1 MLFKK
6 LKDRY
11 NIILLVFA
19 VVIAIIILRL
29 ADLMI
34 VEGQNYREQAENRI
48 FKNISLG
55 APRGEIRD
63 KYGRLLAGNRPSF
76 TVQIMRNEIDSEK
89 MNTVALKLINIL
101 EQNGDKYTDEFP
113 IIITETGE
121 YVFTYDME
129 LANWKE
135 TYGLS
140 GVKDGEEAFEILKER
155 YDINIEDPVD
165 AQLELLEIPGLTIP
179 ISIKENT
186 RWEYTD
192 ILKKEDWLKSYGF
205 KSYDVEAI
213 DVFNKIRKSYEISDD
228 YSPEEARKIM
238 VVRQQIGSSGY
249 LQYNP
254 VKIAQDISPQSV
266 AEIEEGILELPG
278 ISIVVE
284 SIRYYPE
291 GESAAHILG
300 YLGKIA
306 QQHEIDK
313 YIKELKYLSDD
324 IIGKTGL
331 EHKFEETLK
340 GIDGYQKVIVDSRGR
355 LVEVLEKEE
364 PVPGGTLY
372 LTIDANLQKKTEE
385 VLKDVLEAIQTGGIY
400 ETRWGKNDFSG
411 TSTRGV
417 MANAKSGAVV
427 VTDVKTGKI
436 LALVSYP
443 SYDPNLFATGIS
455 SSDWQSLMPEN
466 ERDMLSPR
474 PLMNMALSTAVEPG
488 STFKMLVAVAALE
501 QGLDPNY
508 RILDKGFIKIG
519 GHSFGNWLWNQS
531 RRTMGYQNLIEAI
544 RDSNN
549 YYFYSIANGYDY
561 GAGKSIP
568 INMTPQILTD
578 YAKRFGLNDRTG
590 IEIDIPKE
598 KSGGVPSSERK
609 LATVKAMLSNYLNS
623 QMSVEDLDPEK
634 ITPDEENLKNAIDE
648 DEENLKNAIE
658 EIVSWTEENPPRAT
672 IEKRMLELGIKKEK
686 ASIYTD
692 VAKYS
697 YFNQAKWSVADTMNF
712 AIGQGQHAYTPIQM
726 ANFMAIL
733 ANGGY
738 RYNIGIVNKS
748 KSTKD
753 GKIEEYPPEL
763 IEKIELKDYNNLDI
777 VKTGMNQ
784 VATMGSTRQTFDKL
798 PVDVAVKTGTAQKT
812 GKIPPVDEVEYLK
825 THLSKFGISV
835 KQVEEEMMQLM
846 STNKNNAEYMDKAS
860 VMREAIKQINPR
872 IKDKD
877 IDQYKSDY
885 DNFTWFTGF
894 APYED
899 PQIAIAILIPQ
910 GGSGG
915 YGAPIFRE
923 IVAEYMGLNETD
935 DNEDFNVNNR
945 LLP

>member
-11 NIILLVFA
+11 NIILFVFA
-19 VVIAIIILRL
+19 IIIVIIILRL
-29 ADLMI
+29 AALMI

-48 FKNISLG
+48 FKNIPLG

-63 KYGRLLAGNRPSF
+63 KYGRLLAGSRPCF

-89 MNTVALKLINIL
+89 MNAVALKLINIL
-101 EQNGDKYTDEFP
+101 EQNSDKYTDEFP
-113 IIITETGE
+113 IIVTETGE
-121 YVFTYDME
+121 YVFTYDMD

-140 GVKDGEEAFEILKER
+140 GVKNGKEAFEILKER
-155 YDINIEDPVD
+155 YDVDIEDPVE
-165 AQLELLEIPGLTIP
+165 AQLELLKIPGLTIP
-179 ISIKENT
+179 ISIKEDT

-205 KSYDVEAI
+205 KRYDVEAV
-213 DVFNKIRKSYEISDD
+213 DVFNKIRESYEISDG
-228 YSPEEARKIM
+228 YSPGEARKIM
-238 VVRQQIGSSGY
+238 VVRQQIRSSGY

-254 VKIAQDISPQSV
+254 VKIAQDISPRSV
-266 AEIEEGILELPG
+266 SNIEEGILELPG

-284 SIRYYPE
+284 PIRYYPE

-300 YLGKIA
+300 NLGKIA

-313 YIKELKYLSDD
+313 YIKELKYLPGD

-331 EHKFEETLK
+331 EHKFEETLR
-340 GIDGYQKVIVDSRGR
+340 GVDGYQKVIVDSSGK
-355 LVEVLEKEE
+355 LVEVLEKKE

-385 VLKDVLEAIQTGGIY
+385 VLRDVLKAIQTGGTY
-400 ETRWGKNDFSG
+400 KTKWGENTFLGSSG
-411 TSTRGV
+411 I

-427 VTDVKTGKI
+427 VTDVKTGKV
-436 LALVSYP
+436 LALVNYP
-443 SYDPNLFATGIS
+443 AYDPNLFATGIS

-474 PLMNMALSTAVEPG
+474 PLMNMVLSTAVQPG
-488 STFKMLVAVAALE
+488 STFKMLVAVTALE
-501 QGLDPNY
+501 QGLNPNY
-508 RILDKGFIKIG
+508 RILDKGFIMVG
-519 GHSFGNWLWNQS
+519 GHPFGNWLWNQS
-531 RRTMGYQNLIEAI
+531 GRTMGYQNLIEAI

-561 GAGKSIP
+561 GAGRPLP
-568 INMTPQILTD
+568 INMTPEILTD
-578 YAKRFGLNDRTG
+578 YAKKFGLNDYTG

-598 KSGGVPSSERK
+598 RAGGVPSSERK
-609 LATVKAMLSNYLNS
+609 LATVKAMLSNYLGS
-623 QMSVEDLDPEK
+623 QMSVEDLDSEK
-634 ITPDEENLKNAIDE
+634 ITPDVESLKNV
-648 DEENLKNAIE
+648 IE
-658 EIVSWTEENPPRAT
+658 EIVSWAEENPSRAT
-672 IEKRMLELGIKKEK
+672 IEKRMVELGIKKEK
-686 ASIYTD
+686 AGIYTD
-692 VAKYS
+692 AAKYD

-738 RYNIGIVNKS
+738 KYNVSIVNKS
-748 KSTKD
+748 KSTGD
-753 GKIEEYPPEL
+753 GEIREYPAEL
-763 IEKIELKDYNNLDI
+763 IERIELKDYDNLDLI
-777 VKTGMNQ
+777 KTGMHQ
-784 VATMGSTRQTFDKL
+784 VSTSGSTGLTFDKL
-798 PVDVAVKTGTAQKT
+798 PIDVAVKTGTAQKS
-812 GKIPPVDEVEYLK
+812 GKIPPADEVEYLK
-825 THLSKFGISV
+825 AHLSRFGISE
-835 KQVEEEMMQLM
+835 KQVEEKMIQL
-846 STNKNNAEYMDKAS
+846 KNANENSAKYMDEAL
-860 VMREAIKQINPR
+860 VMREAIKKINPG

-877 IDQYKSDY
+877 IDQFKPDY
-885 DNFTWFTGF
+885 DSFTWFTGF

-910 GGSGG
+910 GGSGS

-923 IVAEYMGLNETD
+923 IVAEYMGLNETN
-935 DNEDFNVNNR
+935 DNGDFNVDNR

>member
-1 MLFKK
+1 MLLKK

-11 NIILLVFA
+11 NIIFLAFIII
-19 VVIAIIILRL
+19 VVAIILRL
-29 ADLMI
+29 AFLMI

-48 FKNISLG
+48 FKNIPLS

-63 KYGRLLAGNRPSF
+63 KHGRLLAGSRPSF
-76 TVQIMRNEIDSEK
+76 TVQIMRNEIDGKKINEI
-89 MNTVALKLINIL
+89 ALRLINIL

-113 IIITETGE
+113 IILTETGA
-121 YVFTYDME
+121 YAFTYDMD

-135 TYGLS
+135 TYGLVDVKS
-140 GVKDGEEAFEILKER
+140 GKEAFEILKER
-155 YDINIEDPVD
+155 YDINIEDPIE
-165 AQLELLEIPGLTIP
+165 AQLELLKIPDLTVP
-179 ISIKENT
+179 ISIKEDT
-186 RWEYTD
+186 RWEYTH
-192 ILKKEDWLKSYGF
+192 ILKKQDWLKSYGF
-205 KSYDVEAI
+205 KEKEYDVKAI
-213 DVFNKIRKSYEISDD
+213 DVFNKIRKSYEIPDN
-228 YSPEEARKIM
+228 YSPEDARKIM
-238 VVRQQIGSSGY
+238 VVRQQIRSSGY

-266 AEIEEGILELPG
+266 AEIEENILELSG
-278 ISIVVE
+278 ISIAVE
-284 SIRYYPE
+284 PIRYYPE
-291 GESAAHILG
+291 GKLAAHLLG
-300 YLGKIA
+300 NLGKIA

-313 YIKELKYLSDD
+313 YIKELKYLPSD

-355 LVEVLEKEE
+355 LIEVLERQE
-364 PVPGGTLY
+364 PIPGETLY
-372 LTIDANLQKKTEE
+372 LTIDANLQKKAEE
-385 VLKDVLEAIQTGGIY
+385 VLEDVLEAIQTGGIY
-400 ETRWGKNDFSG
+400 KTRWGENDFSG
-411 TSTRGV
+411 TGTRGV

-427 VTDVKTGKI
+427 VTDIKTGKI
-436 LALVSYP
+436 LTLVSYP
-443 SYDPNLFATGIS
+443 AYDPNLFATGIS

-488 STFKMLVAVAALE
+488 STFKMLVAVTALE
-501 QGLDPNY
+501 QGLNPNY
-508 RILDKGFIKIG
+508 RILDKGFIRIG

-531 RRTMGYQNLIEAI
+531 GRTMGYQNLIEAI

-578 YAKRFGLNDRTG
+578 YAKKFGLNDRTG

-598 KSGGVPSSERK
+598 RSGGVPSSERK

-623 QMSVEDLDPEK
+623 QMSVEDLDPGK
-634 ITPDEENLKNAIDE
+634 ITPDAES
-648 DEENLKNAIE
+648 LKNAIE
-658 EIVSWTEENPPRAT
+658 KIVSWTEENPPRAT
-672 IEKRMLELGIKKEK
+672 IERRMLELGIKKEK
-686 ASIYTD
+686 AAIYTD
-692 VAKYS
+692 AVKYS
-697 YFNQAKWSVADTMNF
+697 YFNQAKWGVADTMNF

-763 IEKIELKDYNNLDI
+763 IERIELKDYNNLDI
-777 VKTGMNQ
+777 VKIGMNQ

-798 PVDVAVKTGTAQKT
+798 PVDVAVKTGTAQKS

-835 KQVEEEMMQLM
+835 KQVEEKMMQLM
-846 STNKNNAEYMDKAS
+846 SANKNSAKYMDEVF
-860 VMREAIKQINPR
+860 VMREAIKQINPG

-877 IDQYKSDY
+877 IDQFKPDY
-885 DNFTWFTGF
+885 DNFTWFVGF

-923 IVAEYMGLNETD
+923 IVAEYMGLNETN
-935 DNEDFNVNNR
+935 DNEDFSISSR
-945 LLP
+945 LSP

>member
-11 NIILLVFA
+11 NIISLVFA
-19 VVIAIIILRL
+19 VIIVVIILRL
-29 ADLMI
+29 MVLMI

-48 FKNISLG
+48 FKNIPLG

-63 KYGRLLAGNRPSF
+63 KYGRLLAGSRPSF

-89 MNTVALKLINIL
+89 MNTVALKLVNIL
-101 EQNGDKYTDEFP
+101 EQNSDKYTDEFP
-113 IIITETGE
+113 IIMTETGE

-135 TYGLS
+135 TYGLL
-140 GVKDGEEAFEILKER
+140 GVKDGEEAYEILKER
-155 YDINIEDPVD
+155 YDINIEDPVE
-165 AQLELLEIPGLTIP
+165 AQLELLKIPGLTIP
-179 ISIKENT
+179 ISIKEDT

-192 ILKKEDWLKSYGF
+192 TLKKEDWLKSYGF
-205 KSYDVEAI
+205 KRYDVEAI
-213 DVFNKIRKSYEISDD
+213 DAFNRLREDYEISDD

-238 VVRQQIGSSGY
+238 VVRQQIRSSGY

-266 AEIEEGILELPG
+266 AKIEEGILELPG

-300 YLGKIA
+300 NLGKIA

-313 YIKELKYLSDD
+313 YIKELKYLPSD

-355 LVEVLEKEE
+355 LVEVLEKKE

-385 VLKDVLEAIQTGGIY
+385 VLKDVLEAIQTGGAY
-400 ETRWGKNDFSG
+400 RTRWGENNFSG

-427 VTDVKTGKI
+427 VTDVKTGKV

-443 SYDPNLFATGIS
+443 AYDPNLFATGIS

-474 PLMNMALSTAVEPG
+474 PLLNMALSTAVEPG
-488 STFKMLVAVAALE
+488 STFKMLVAVTALE
-501 QGLDPNY
+501 QGLNPNY
-508 RILDKGFIKIG
+508 RILDKGFIRIG

-561 GAGKSIP
+561 GAGKPLP
-568 INMTPQILTD
+568 INMTSQVLTD
-578 YAKRFGLNDRTG
+578 YAKKFGLNDRTG
-590 IEIDIPKE
+590 IEIDIPRE
-598 KSGGVPSSERK
+598 RSGGVPSSERK

-623 QMSVEDLDPEK
+623 QMDVGDLDPEK
-634 ITPDEENLKNAIDE
+634 ITPDAENLKNT
-648 DEENLKNAIE
+648 IE
-658 EIVSWTEENPPRAT
+658 KIVSWTEENPSRAT
-672 IEKRMLELGIKKEK
+672 IEKRMVELGIKQEK
-686 ASIYTD
+686 AAIYTD
-692 VAKYS
+692 AAKYS
-697 YFNQAKWSVADTMNF
+697 YFNQAKWGVADTMNF

-738 RYNIGIVNKS
+738 RYDVGIVNKS

-753 GKIEEYPPEL
+753 EKIEEYPPEL
-763 IEKIELKDYNNLDI
+763 IERIELKNYNNLDI
-777 VKTGMNQ
+777 VKVGMNQ
-784 VATMGSTRQTFDKL
+784 VATIGSTRQTFEKL
-798 PVDVAVKTGTAQKT
+798 PVNVAVKTGTAQKS
-812 GKIPPVDEVEYLK
+812 GKIPSIDEVEYLK
-825 THLSKFGISV
+825 THLSKFGITV
-835 KQVEEEMMQLM
+835 KQVEEKMIQLI
-846 STNKNNAEYMDKAS
+846 SANKNSAKYIDEAF
-860 VMREAIKQINPR
+860 VMREAIKQINPK

-877 IDQYKSDY
+877 IDQFKPDY
-885 DNFTWFTGF
+885 DSFTWFTGF

-910 GGSGG
+910 GGSGS

-935 DNEDFNVNNR
+935 DNEDFNIDNR